1 MYIIYSSE
9 WQSYCNCTE
18 EDKGSNHSNS
28 GHPGI
33 LHTDISKLQCVT
45 STLHIDISKLQD
57 VPSTLHID
65 ISKLQG
71 VPSTL
76 HIDISKLQG
85 VPSMKH

>member
-33 LHTDISKLQCVT
+33 LHKDISKQQGVT
-45 STLHIDISKLQD
+45 STLHIDISKLQG
-57 VPSTLHID
+57 VTSTLHID

-71 VPSTL
+71 V
-76 HIDISKLQG
+76 K
-85 VPSMKH
+85 SMKH

>member
-33 LHTDISKLQCVT
+33 LH
-45 STLHIDISKLQD
+45 
-57 VPSTLHID
+57 ID

-71 VPSTL
+71 VTSISTYR
-76 HIDISKLQG
+76 HKPTTGCYKYSTYRHKQTTG
-85 VPSMKH
+85 C